1 MKNKKRYNNGTAY
14 LMLSPVV
21 IMLSIF
27 VVIPLI
33 YAIRI
38 SFYDWSFYQDPVFVG
53 FRNFYLVLTDDRF
66 YTSIGVGLKF
76 VLLVVPVQLVLAFL
90 FAHVVRA
97 MGRKASSFV
106 KTSIYIPT
114 IISGI
119 ITAIIFQII
128 YNFDGGVLNAIIG
141 SFGFEKVG
149 WLVEKQI
156 VLFGLAIPAIWLGFG
171 ITALIMLAGLL
182 DIPESYYEAASLE
195 GASAIQKMFHITI
208 PLLKNVAVYLLVTG
222 FVGAIQQ
229 LELPLFLTNGGP
241 SDATLLP
248 NFYIFEHFRN
258 DLLMGH
264 TIAAALLLFV
274 VLGSISA
281 IIFRVINSEKAI
293 DE

>member
-1 MKNKKRYNNGTAY
+1 
-14 LMLSPVV
+14 
-21 IMLSIF
+21 
-27 VVIPLI
+27 
-33 YAIRI
+33 
-38 SFYDWSFYQDPVFVG
+38 
-53 FRNFYLVLTDDRF
+53 
-66 YTSIGVGLKF
+66 
-76 VLLVVPVQLVLAFL
+76 
-90 FAHVVRA
+90 
-97 MGRKASSFV
+97 
-106 KTSIYIPT
+106 IPT

-119 ITAIIFQII
+119 ITAIVFQII
-128 YNFDGGVLNAIIG
+128 YNFDGGVLNALLG
-141 SFGFEKVG
+141 TFGFEKVA
-149 WLVEKQI
+149 WLVEKKI

-195 GASAIQKMFHITI
+195 GASALQKMLYITL

-258 DLLMGH
+258 DLLMGQ
-264 TIAAALLLFV
+264 TISAALLLFV
-274 VLGSISA
+274 VLGCISA
-281 IIFRVINSEKAI
+281 VIFRVINSEKAI